1 MREKDDNCFGWEGE
15 GGFGKNAV
23 IGTIFRHNHY
33 LFQIPLWYEERES
46 WTIGMPELKTY
57 AVYKNGTLILDDP
70 LNLPDHTRV
79 EVVIRKRFSEF
90 VRKFGEPEAKE
101 DIDQLLL
108 KTRRRVRD
116 A

>member
-1 MREKDDNCFGWEGE
+1 M
-15 GGFGKNAV
+15 KNAV
-23 IGTIFRHNHY
+23 IGTFSRYNQY
-33 LFQIPLWYEERES
+33 LFQIPLGYEERES
-46 WTIGMPELKTY
+46 WSRGMAELRTC
-57 AVYKNGTLILDDP
+57 AVYKNGMLVLEDP

-79 EVVIRKRFSEF
+79 KVVIRRRFSEF
-90 VRKFGEPEAKE
+90 VKKSGEPEAKE

>member
-1 MREKDDNCFGWEGE
+1 MG
-15 GGFGKNAV
+15 
-23 IGTIFRHNHY
+23 
-33 LFQIPLWYEERES
+33 YEDRES
-46 WTIGMPELKTY
+46 WRLGWLDSRPGQSIKMAWWYLK
-57 AVYKNGTLILDDP
+57 DP

-79 EVVIRKRFSEF
+79 EVVIRRRFSVF
-90 VRKFGEPEAKE
+90 VRKFGELEAKE